1 MNPSVK
7 RALASPLSQSA
18 AGDLDAVYAKIAKRI
33 IPFMVLLFLM
43 AWLDRYNLGF
53 AKLQM
58 VKDLGFSE
66 AVYGFGAGIVYLG
79 YMLFEIPSNLFLER
93 IGARKT
99 LLRIMVLWGL
109 CASAM
114 MFVSTPLQFYVVR
127 FLLGVFEAGF
137 FPGVILYFTY
147 WYPSV
152 RRGRVIAIFM
162 SATTI
167 MGVITGPLCGATL
180 KYFDGFGGLH
190 GWQWLFLVQGLP
202 AIILG
207 FLVYFLLED
216 KPSDANWLSRDEKE
230 LLDDSLQHDVL
241 DVESEPAATFGQ
253 MLRDPKVY
261 VLSLVYFLLLG
272 ATYTMVF
279 WLPTLIQSWGVKDLF
294 LIGIYAAI
302 PNAVGVIGMILI
314 GRHSDKWHERRWHFA
329 VCVAIAAVGLFVT
342 TLLQGNLV
350 GSIIALSFAVVGI
363 ASATPL
369 FFALVS
375 EYLSVG
381 ARAGGL
387 ALISSLGNLGPA
399 MSPSINGLIIRNTGD
414 NIYSMYFVIALYLLS
429 GIFLLLAIRPASTAG
444 VAVAAPAH

>member
-1 MNPSVK
+1 M
-7 RALASPLSQSA
+7 
-18 AGDLDAVYAKIAKRI
+18 
-33 IPFMVLLFLM
+33 
-43 AWLDRYNLGF
+43 
-53 AKLQM
+53 
-58 VKDLGFSE
+58 
-66 AVYGFGAGIVYLG
+66 
-79 YMLFEIPSNLFLER
+79 
-93 IGARKT
+93 
-99 LLRIMVLWGL
+99 
-109 CASAM
+109 
-114 MFVSTPLQFYVVR
+114 
-127 FLLGVFEAGF
+127 
-137 FPGVILYFTY
+137 
-147 WYPSV
+147 
-152 RRGRVIAIFM
+152 
-162 SATTI
+162 
-167 MGVITGPLCGATL
+167 
-180 KYFDGFGGLH
+180 
-190 GWQWLFLVQGLP
+190 
-202 AIILG
+202 
-207 FLVYFLLED
+207 
-216 KPSDANWLSRDEKE
+216 
-230 LLDDSLQHDVL
+230 
-241 DVESEPAATFGQ
+241 
-253 MLRDPKVY
+253 
-261 VLSLVYFLLLG
+261 
-272 ATYTMVF
+272 
-279 WLPTLIQSWGVKDLF
+279 IQSWGVKDLF

-444 VAVAAPAH
+444 VPVAAPAH